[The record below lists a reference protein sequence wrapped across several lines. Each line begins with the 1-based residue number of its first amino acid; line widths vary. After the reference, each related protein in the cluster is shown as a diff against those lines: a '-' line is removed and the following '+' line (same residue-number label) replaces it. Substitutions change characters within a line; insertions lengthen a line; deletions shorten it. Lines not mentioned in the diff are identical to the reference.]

1 MNKENKRKELI
12 KEITK
17 LIVYEVNKYKKSL
30 DTRGRKNKIDY
41 KTFINIF
48 IDKLET
54 NLTWTRLGDIY
65 KISKS
70 YIHSTF
76 CKWSDYGVFK
86 NTYNRFL
93 EKYHLF
99 INNSEAYIDSTT
111 IFNKY
116 GYVNT
121 VGMNT
126 YESKKHKSNKLS
138 IVSSQNGIPLGIY
151 IDTGNI
157 HDLKLLINTLPKKIY
172 FNKLYADKSY
182 ISNKLK
188 SRLLLTRKIKL
199 ITPYKKNQ
207 KKKNTEEEIEGLKNR
222 MRIEH
227 INNKLKQNKSLN
239 TRYIKDL
246 LHFES
251 LMYIGCLKIGLQ
263 IIINDF
269 YIF

>member
-1 MNKENKRKELI
+1 MNKELIRKELI

-17 LIVYEVNKYKKSL
+17 LIIIEAKKYKKTL
-30 DTRGRKNKIDY
+30 DSRGCKNKIDY

-54 NLTWTRLGDIY
+54 NLTWNRLGDIY
-65 KISKS
+65 KISKTH
-70 YIHSTF
+70 IHNTF

-86 NTYNRFL
+86 NAYNNFL
-93 EKYHLF
+93 KQYHLF
-99 INNSEAYIDSTT
+99 INNGEAYIDSST

-116 GYVNT
+116 GYLNT

-138 IVSSQNGIPLGIY
+138 IVASQNGIPLGIH
-151 IDTGNI
+151 IDTGNV
-157 HDLKLLINTLPKKIY
+157 HDLKLLINTLPRKSY

-207 KKKNTEEEIEGLKNR
+207 NKINTKEETDGLKNR

-251 LMYIGCLKIGLQ
+251 LIYIGCLKIGLQ